1 MVHRI
6 EILSRNPAMSRMI
19 PRTIMVSFLYLEIGS
34 VGRLLDADVSRPP
47 LRGVAIHP

>member
-6 EILSRNPAMSRMI
+6 EILSRNPAMSRII
-19 PRTIMVSFLYLEIGS
+19 PRTIIVSLSVAGDRIGRA
-34 VGRLLDADVSRPP
+34 VARRCFSRPP